1 MHILWVS
8 VLTKYM
14 GYMKIVYRKG
24 SENDSTALSRREDY
38 EDLTKESIRII
49 DKPILEKKFEEY
61 DA

>member
-1 MHILWVS
+1 
-8 VLTKYM
+8 M

-24 SENDSTALSRREDY
+24 SENDSNALSRREDY